1 MVRVKDAELQKL
13 RSQVK
18 NLENNL
24 ERTTEVRTMLIRF
37 FVVSV
42 IKRLG
47 FIYLIHPYSLLKS
60 CLLIYSE
67 FEHTLLYIYHIHIQ
81 MIGTQ
86 VLANNL
92 WGLHHLLIDK
102 YRNRDRVWL
111 STCRCSGN
119 IQSYRT
125 KSNRKHLPKRR
136 MNPKTRTDNSDEV
149 SISKAIMVFFPWNDW
164 RCTQNT
170 GVVV

>member
-24 ERTTEVRTMLIRF
+24 ERTTEV
-37 FVVSV
+37 SV

-47 FIYLIHPYSLLKS
+47 FIYSIHPYSLLKS

-92 WGLHHLLIDK
+92 
-102 YRNRDRVWL
+102 
-111 STCRCSGN
+111 
-119 IQSYRT
+119 
-125 KSNRKHLPKRR
+125 
-136 MNPKTRTDNSDEV
+136 
-149 SISKAIMVFFPWNDW
+149 
-164 RCTQNT
+164 
-170 GVVV
+170 